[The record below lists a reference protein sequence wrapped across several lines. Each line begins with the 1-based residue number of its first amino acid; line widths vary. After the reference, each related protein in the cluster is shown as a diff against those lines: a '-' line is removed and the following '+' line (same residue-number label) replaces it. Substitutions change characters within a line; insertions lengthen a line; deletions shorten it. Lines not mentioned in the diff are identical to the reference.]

1 MKWPIPSEAKFS
13 PSFQAVRPLIV
24 PPHSF
29 RQILRPIRPAS
40 ASESVIADE
49 ILEVDAKAASAP
61 TRTHADRHRM
71 RFWCRLDGCHLSI
84 SMLAL
89 VASPFAKAT
98 HQLSLFMKQIFIAIV
113 TVALASTGFAQEKTE
128 LKDTR
133 DKVSYSIG
141 LDIGS
146 TFKKQKMDI
155 NLDTLNKGLKDGVSG
170 AKPLLTEDEVKQTMT
185 AYSKEMTEKQM
196 NANKEAGM
204 KNAAAGEVF
213 LTENKKKAGIKTTA
227 SGLQYKVLKE
237 GTGPTPK
244 ATDSVTTNY
253 RGTLIDGTEFDSS
266 YKRGEPA
273 TFPVS
278 GVIKGWTEALQL
290 MKVGSKYQLFVPYSL
305 AYGERGAGQDIGPN
319 ETLIFEV
326 ELLGIKAPEAK
337 GPEAKPASPIPVST
351 PTPKASPK

>member
-1 MKWPIPSEAKFS
+1 MK
-13 PSFQAVRPLIV
+13 Q
-24 PPHSF
+24 
-29 RQILRPIRPAS
+29 
-40 ASESVIADE
+40 
-49 ILEVDAKAASAP
+49 
-61 TRTHADRHRM
+61 
-71 RFWCRLDGCHLSI
+71 LSI
-84 SMLAL
+84 VISA
-89 VASPFAKAT
+89 
-98 HQLSLFMKQIFIAIV
+98 
-113 TVALASTGFAQEKTE
+113 VALASTCFAQEKTE
-128 LKDTR
+128 LKDTK

-155 NLDTLNKGLKDGVSG
+155 NLDVLQKGLKDGVSG
-170 AKPLLTEDEVKQTMT
+170 AKPLLTEDEVKATMT

-213 LTENKKKAGIKTTA
+213 LSENKKKEGIKTTA

-244 ATDSVTTNY
+244 STDSVTTNY

-290 MKVGSKYQLFVPYSL
+290 MKVGSKYHSDAKFMGNDHVHGVQEITAYDPPARFSFVNVEHDGKEKYTHDFTVH
-305 AYGERGAGQDIGPN
+305 AEGGK
-319 ETLIFEV
+319 TLIERTITFDV
-326 ELLGIKAPEAK
+326 PGVRGLGIRLVVPF
-337 GPEAKPASPIPVST
+337 ASKKFDKQAGEKLNSIFSSAT
-351 PTPKASPK
+351 S

>member
-1 MKWPIPSEAKFS
+1 
-13 PSFQAVRPLIV
+13 
-24 PPHSF
+24 
-29 RQILRPIRPAS
+29 
-40 ASESVIADE
+40 
-49 ILEVDAKAASAP
+49 
-61 TRTHADRHRM
+61 
-71 RFWCRLDGCHLSI
+71 
-84 SMLAL
+84 MLAL
-89 VASPFAKAT
+89 VASPFTKAA
-98 HQLSLFMKQIFIAIV
+98 HQLSLFMKQIFIAIAA
-113 TVALASTGFAQEKTE
+113 VALVSTGFAQDKTE

-155 NLDTLNKGLKDGVSG
+155 NLDALNKGLKDGASG

-213 LTENKKKAGIKTTA
+213 LAENKKKEGIKTTA

-237 GTGPTPK
+237 GTGPMPK
-244 ATDSVTTNY
+244 ATDSVTTHY

-290 MKVGSKYQLFVPYSL
+290 MKVGSKYQLFVPYAL

-326 ELLGIKAPEAK
+326 ELLAIKAPEAK
-337 GPEAKPASPIPVST
+337 PASSEAKPAAPTPVST

>member
-1 MKWPIPSEAKFS
+1 MK
-13 PSFQAVRPLIV
+13 Q
-24 PPHSF
+24 
-29 RQILRPIRPAS
+29 
-40 ASESVIADE
+40 
-49 ILEVDAKAASAP
+49 
-61 TRTHADRHRM
+61 
-71 RFWCRLDGCHLSI
+71 LSI
-84 SMLAL
+84 VISA
-89 VASPFAKAT
+89 
-98 HQLSLFMKQIFIAIV
+98 
-113 TVALASTGFAQEKTE
+113 VALASTCFAQEKTE
-128 LKDTR
+128 LKDTK

-155 NLDTLNKGLKDGVSG
+155 NLDVLQKGLKDGVSG
-170 AKPLLTEDEVKQTMT
+170 AKPLLTEDEVKATMT

-213 LTENKKKAGIKTTA
+213 LSENKKKEGIKTTA

-244 ATDSVTTNY
+244 STDSVTTNY

-290 MKVGSKYQLFVPYSL
+290 MKVGSKYQLFIPHTL

-326 ELLGIKAPEAK
+326 ELLAIKAPEAK
-337 GPEAKPASPIPVST
+337 PAAPTPASMPSSS
-351 PTPKASPK
+351 PTVSPKSK

>member
-1 MKWPIPSEAKFS
+1 MKQLSI
-13 PSFQAVRPLIV
+13 
-24 PPHSF
+24 
-29 RQILRPIRPAS
+29 
-40 ASESVIADE
+40 VIA
-49 ILEVDAKAASAP
+49 A
-61 TRTHADRHRM
+61 
-71 RFWCRLDGCHLSI
+71 
-84 SMLAL
+84 
-89 VASPFAKAT
+89 
-98 HQLSLFMKQIFIAIV
+98 
-113 TVALASTGFAQEKTE
+113 VALASTCFAQEKTE
-128 LKDTR
+128 LKDTK

-155 NLDTLNKGLKDGVSG
+155 NLDILQKGLKDGVSG
-170 AKPLLTEDEVKQTMT
+170 AKPLLTEDEVKATMT

-196 NANKEAGM
+196 NANKEAGI

-213 LTENKKKAGIKTTA
+213 LSENKKKEGVKTTA

-244 ATDSVTTNY
+244 STDSVTTNY

-278 GVIKGWTEALQL
+278 GVIKGWTEALLL
-290 MKVGSKYQLFVPYSL
+290 MKVGSKYQLYIPHVL

-326 ELLGIKAPEAK
+326 ELLAIKAPEAK
-337 GPEAKPASPIPVST
+337 PAAPTPASMPSSS
-351 PTPKASPK
+351 PTASPSPKSK

>member
-1 MKWPIPSEAKFS
+1 MKRSSIAIAA
-13 PSFQAVRPLIV
+13 AV
-24 PPHSF
+24 
-29 RQILRPIRPAS
+29 
-40 ASESVIADE
+40 
-49 ILEVDAKAASAP
+49 
-61 TRTHADRHRM
+61 
-71 RFWCRLDGCHLSI
+71 
-84 SMLAL
+84 LAL
-89 VASPFAKAT
+89 
-98 HQLSLFMKQIFIAIV
+98 
-113 TVALASTGFAQEKTE
+113 TGFGQEKTQ

-155 NLDTLNKGLKDGVSG
+155 SVNALEAGLKDGLSDN
-170 AKPLLTEDEVKQTMT
+170 KPLLTEDEVRQTMA

-196 NANKEAGM
+196 SANKEAAV

-213 LTENKKKAGIKTTA
+213 LAENKKKEGIKTTA

-244 ATDSVTTNY
+244 VSDSVTTHY
-253 RGTLIDGTEFDSS
+253 RGTLLDGKEFDSS

-290 MKVGSKYQLFVPYSL
+290 MKVGSKYQLFIPPAL
-305 AYGERGAGQDIGPN
+305 GYGERGAGQDIGPN

-326 ELLGIKAPEAK
+326 ELLGIKAPEVK
-337 GPEAKPASPIPVST
+337 PESPAPKST
-351 PTPKASPK
+351 P

>member
-13 PSFQAVRPLIV
+13 PVFQEARPAIV

-29 RQILRPIRPAS
+29 CQILRPIRPAS
-40 ASESVIADE
+40 APERVIADE
-49 ILEVDAKAASAP
+49 IPEANAEAANAL
-61 TRTHADRHRM
+61 THSHTQRRG
-71 RFWCRLDGCHLSI
+71 RRLDGCHLSI
-84 SMLAL
+84 SVLAL
-89 VASPFAKAT
+89 VAIPIAKAA
-98 HQLSLFMKQIFIAIV
+98 HQLSLFMKQIFIAIAAI
-113 TVALASTGFAQEKTE
+113 ALASTAFAQEKTE

-155 NLDTLNKGLKDGVSG
+155 NLDALNKGLKDGVSG
-170 AKPLLTEDEVKQTMT
+170 AKALLTEDEVKQTMT

-213 LTENKKKAGIKTTA
+213 LAENKKKADIKTTA

-237 GTGPTPK
+237 GTGPMPK
-244 ATDSVTTNY
+244 PTDSVTTHY

-290 MKVGSKYQLFVPYSL
+290 MKVGSKYQLFVPYAL

-326 ELLGIKAPEAK
+326 ELLAIKPPEAK
-337 GPEAKPASPIPVST
+337 AAAPTPVST